1 MILYYFIHTTLIGFY
16 TLCFILSKGF
26 YFYFV
31 IFFSI
36 LYKIFPNSFF
46 LQGKNYF
53 LEKQDD
59 PTSFLAFILI
69 VLIGIFCYV
78 SFYPNSN
85 SYLSI
90 TEELLEDKEESI
102 SESVNRETITPTDY
116 NLYKKY
122 EKYNWR
128 DISFDD
134 LKKVNSDVVAWIMVD
149 GTHVNYPV
157 VKTND
162 NDYYL
167 NHDITKNL
175 KGSGWVFMDYRNN
188 SNLGDKNTI
197 FYGHNLLNKTSFG
210 SLSVIFSEEWF
221 NNSNHSI
228 IVLTPSDKH
237 VYEVFSCYVIDPEI
251 YYLQSNFYS
260 DSEYRLFLDTL
271 KSRSIYDFGIDV
283 SENDS
288 IITLSTCT
296 DDNLGRR
303 VIHAKEIK
311 NK

>member
-1 MILYYFIHTTLIGFY
+1 MILYYLIHTTLIGFY
-16 TLCFILSKGF
+16 TLCFVLSKGF

-31 IFFSI
+31 IFFSF

-59 PTSFLAFILI
+59 PTSFLSFILI
-69 VLIGIFCYV
+69 VLIGVFCYV

-85 SYLSI
+85 SYFSV
-90 TEELLEDKEESI
+90 TEELIEERKEEFKEKDLDGKEVVSK
-102 SESVNRETITPTDY
+102 DY
-116 NLYKKY
+116 NLYKNY
-122 EKYNWR
+122 EKYNFR
-128 DISFDD
+128 DISFNK
-134 LKKVNSDVVAWIMVD
+134 LKEINLDVVAWIMVD

-157 VKTND
+157 VQTDN

-175 KGSGWVFMDYRNN
+175 KGSGWVFMDYRND
-188 SNLGDKNTI
+188 SNLTDQNTI
-197 FYGHNLLNKTSFG
+197 FYGHNLINQTSFG
-210 SLSVIFSEEWF
+210 SLSLIFKNEWF
-221 NNSNHSI
+221 TSSNHTI
-228 IVLTPSDKH
+228 VVLTPGGKY
-237 VYEVFSCYVIDPEI
+237 VYEVFSCYIINPET
-251 YYLQSNFYS
+251 YYLQTNFYN
-260 DSEYRLFLDTL
+260 DEYHDFLNTL
-271 KSRSIYDFGIDV
+271 KSRSIYDFATDV
-283 SENDS
+283 SDNDS

-303 VIHAKEIK
+303 VIHARKIK